1 MRWLDGITDPMDMS
15 LSKLRELVMD
25 REPWRA
31 AVQASDTTE
40 HARTPFLE
48 CMCVIP
54 SAATSEQK
62 FQELPLQ
69 MCVCVSWSVVSDS
82 VTPWTV
88 AHQAPLSMGFFR
100 QEYWSGL
107 PPPGDLPYAGL
118 NPVIL
123 NYRQVSLLSEPPGRS
138 CRGQNAIKSKV
149 KEVPQMEN
157 SSIHLSARGPNPAR
171 SAHPNGDLGVLCP
184 GHRTSTGLRRKA

>member
-69 MCVCVSWSVVSDS
+69 MCVCVSWSVVSDCDPMDCSPPGSS
-82 VTPWTV
+82 VRGIL
-88 AHQAPLSMGFFR
+88 QARILEWLASPRGSSLRRIEPSYTKLQAGFFT
-100 QEYWSGL
+100 
-107 PPPGDLPYAGL
+107 
-118 NPVIL
+118 I
-123 NYRQVSLLSEPPGRS
+123 
-138 CRGQNAIKSKV
+138 
-149 KEVPQMEN
+149 
-157 SSIHLSARGPNPAR
+157 
-171 SAHPNGDLGVLCP
+171 
-184 GHRTSTGLRRKA
+184 

>member
-1 MRWLDGITDPMDMS
+1 MDGITDPMDMS

-25 REPWRA
+25 RERWHA
-31 AVQASDTTE
+31 AVQASDPTE
-40 HARTPFLE
+40 HAQTPFLE
-48 CMCVIP
+48 CVCVIP

-88 AHQAPLSMGFFR
+88 AHQAPLSVEFSR

-118 NPVIL
+118 NLSYTKLQAGLP
-123 NYRQVSLLSEPPGRS
+123 SEPPGRS

-171 SAHPNGDLGVLCP
+171 SHPAHPNGDLGVLCP